1 MSEKKLNKGAMAA
14 KENCGNGKVDRTQ
27 EEIDKELALD
37 LSIWVSNL
45 GDLQEELIDAVDSGK
60 EKSIPRLEKEILE
73 LKDKIRGGMNAL
85 SGATSETSKAY
96 QTILNEARDI
106 LKKGSA
112 PKKEAKTAEEIFPE
126 KKPKVKKLSGERLR
140 KLTESIMSTPKAV
153 PKIKIQK
160 KPKIKKPKSL
170 TPMSVYEDE
179 ETPLSEKVMI
189 LQGMMTEIIVVLKDL
204 LEENP
209 YDPKIFS
216 KASSTWIAHIEVA
229 LDTDNDFLL
238 DTGSTISDTIDDIE
252 EAEMN
257 SEGE

>member
-60 EKSIPRLEKEILE
+60 EKSIPRLEREILE

-106 LKKGSA
+106 LKKGSS
-112 PKKEAKTAEEIFPE
+112 PKKDAKPAEIFPK
-126 KKPKVKKLSGERLR
+126 KKPKIKKLSGERLR

-170 TPMSVYEDE
+170 TPMSIYEDE

-209 YDPKIFS
+209 YDPEIFS
-216 KASSTWIAHIEVA
+216 RASSTWLAHIEVA
-229 LDTDNDFLL
+229 IDTDNDFLL
-238 DTGSTISDTIDDIE
+238 DIGRSISDTIDDIE

-257 SEGE
+257 AEED